1 MEDGQSSTGRSL
13 VHLEENQ
20 RSLQELSDFLKI
32 PCHLLV
38 KAELPRM
45 SDPLQS
51 VNDNIEDG
59 DSEMYERE
67 GMDDA
72 LEEAMALEFDV
83 DQILLNGDPVSPRFQ
98 NEKFGSGSVG
108 SEERP
113 LSCERDYQ
121 LELHV
126 QHDCSS
132 TGTGD
137 KPSKVQKSSLQGHV
151 FSSMG
156 TPVQMHAPEVSGHSQ
171 EAIRVESYNRSNVF
185 DATCSSVAEAVRPAC
200 IMPCQQFTPADTSLP
215 NHSGLALSP
224 RDRALGNVSAAAVK
238 RKPLGS
244 VGMSSISPHQ
254 NPPPVSHCRTPQT
267 TMNPS
272 SFGWEDRSSL
282 PITTTNLSLDK
293 SGNGGCHA
301 NPTTKVVRRT
311 HTEV

>member
-1 MEDGQSSTGRSL
+1 VEDGQSSTGRSL

-38 KAELPRM
+38 QAELPRM

-59 DSEMYERE
+59 DGEMYGQE
-67 GMDDA
+67 GIDDA
-72 LEEAMALEFDV
+72 LEEAMALELDV
-83 DQILLNGDPVSPRFQ
+83 DQISLNGDPDSPWFH
-98 NEKFGSGSVG
+98 NEKFGSGNVG
-108 SEERP
+108 GEERP
-113 LSCERDYQ
+113 PSCAREYQ

-126 QHDCSS
+126 QHYCSS
-132 TGTGD
+132 AGSDD
-137 KPSKVQKSSLQGHV
+137 KSSKVQKSSLQRHV
-151 FSSMG
+151 CNSMG
-156 TPVQMHAPEVSGHSQ
+156 TPVQIHAPEDSSQRQ
-171 EAIRVESYNRSNVF
+171 EAIRMGSYNHSNVF

-200 IMPCQQFTPADTSLP
+200 IMPCQHFTAADTSLT

-224 RDRALGNVSAAAVK
+224 TDRALGNVSAAAVK

-244 VGMSSISPHQ
+244 VGMSSISLHQ
-254 NPPPVSHCRTPQT
+254 NPPVVSHCRTPQT

-272 SFGWEDRSSL
+272 SFGWEDRSAL
-282 PITTTNLSLDK
+282 PITTTNLPFDK
-293 SGNGGCHA
+293 SGDGGCHA
-301 NPTTKVVRRT
+301 NPTIKIVRRT